1 MKRIPQRP
9 SNLRRCSKSC
19 LYFLAEETDSDNDS
33 NDMYDLHIVSTLVS
47 NLDCYFTS
55 IYL

>member
-9 SNLRRCSKSC
+9 SNLRHCSKSC
-19 LYFLAEETDSDNDS
+19 LYFLAEETDSDDDS

-55 IYL
+55 IYS